1 MELTGLCGQGFRLT
15 LELGQRYSRQLG
27 WEPIVLVLAE
37 PIMPAEQRGQP
48 SEIRVLFDPF
58 ELNVTER
65 SLKKADNVIPLG
77 GRAFDILLA
86 LVDRAGEVVSKD
98 ELIAKAWPD
107 VTVEEGSLRVH
118 LSMLRK
124 ALADGEFGRRYIENV
139 KGRGYC
145 FVAPRHAPGG
155 KRPQGQLICAVV
167 KSAAR
172 TQPYG
177 WPGRYYSRD
186 SKPP

>member
-1 MELTGLCGQGFRLT
+1 
-15 LELGQRYSRQLG
+15 
-27 WEPIVLVLAE
+27 
-37 PIMPAEQRGQP
+37 MPAEQRGQP

-77 GRAFDILLA
+77 GRSFDILLA
-86 LVDRAGEVVSKD
+86 LVNRAGEVVSKG
-98 ELIAKAWPD
+98 ELFAKVWPD

-124 ALADGEFGRRYIENV
+124 ALADGGCGRRYIENV

-145 FVAPRHAPGG
+145 FVAPVTRQAGNDKASSFARSSNLPPAPT
-155 KRPQGQLICAVV
+155 PMV
-167 KSAAR
+167 AR
-172 TQPYG
+172 ADTLLQTQN
-177 WPGRYYSRD
+177 
-186 SKPP
+186 PPETDPL